1 MLSNNL
7 FKRLINPLSIRA
19 FAGTPK
25 KPIFGRKPVG
35 EHAQEGETPFFG
47 TGFEQGQYLR
57 EKEAAEHKLGQVRS
71 EESIPSEEKMENP
84 EEFEGFENEEEK
96 RSSKYRSR
104 YSAEEQNGGK
114 TRGQ

>member
-1 MLSNNL
+1 
-7 FKRLINPLSIRA
+7 
-19 FAGTPK
+19 
-25 KPIFGRKPVG
+25 
-35 EHAQEGETPFFG
+35 
-47 TGFEQGQYLR
+47 
-57 EKEAAEHKLGQVRS
+57 
-71 EESIPSEEKMENP
+71 MENP